1 MCAVA
6 LALGADVRGLAPLGD
21 INLDCPAG
29 MLTPTVRGPSE
40 QHSLLSLGLS
50 QYADRIYIICTDD
63 CDAPVPEEFGD
74 KVMLLNGYA
83 LDECNQIQG
92 YDHWVKASQSHLHA
106 VTHAMTTDANVILVL
121 EQDSSADPEYG
132 WADGNWAQFN
142 QALDDHEWNMVRLG
156 YRPLK
161 FEYEPEIE
169 ACAPQACSCEA
180 VGEVLCWLPNA
191 GCDLRASDAYLLHKR
206 AFQEYADGL
215 RGGGVIDNGV
225 LQRMGNQLVV
235 APQVMHQ
242 TKAASDFTSVEQQKA
257 VSALFTERC
266 QLGMTRTQA
275 AAAAATAATLGG
287 GEGSEGTSGESL
299 ESPDAAAELG
309 AMRRAETKKKK
320 QNEGVSYVDGSRAYV
335 SPDGERLRANT
346 VVEAF
351 GGLKAFLRLKA
362 LGEQKARL

>member
-1 MCAVA
+1 
-6 LALGADVRGLAPLGD
+6 
-21 INLDCPAG
+21 
-29 MLTPTVRGPSE
+29 
-40 QHSLLSLGLS
+40 
-50 QYADRIYIICTDD
+50 
-63 CDAPVPEEFGD
+63 
-74 KVMLLNGYA
+74 
-83 LDECNQIQG
+83 
-92 YDHWVKASQSHLHA
+92 
-106 VTHAMTTDANVILVL
+106 
-121 EQDSSADPEYG
+121 
-132 WADGNWAQFN
+132 
-142 QALDDHEWNMVRLG
+142 
-156 YRPLK
+156 
-161 FEYEPEIE
+161 
-169 ACAPQACSCEA
+169 
-180 VGEVLCWLPNA
+180 
-191 GCDLRASDAYLLHKR
+191 
-206 AFQEYADGL
+206 
-215 RGGGVIDNGV
+215 
-225 LQRMGNQLVV
+225 MGNQLVV

-309 AMRRAETKKKK
+309 AMRRAETTKKK